1 MLNERYDN
9 MRNIFSYKEGSLFSG
24 KEIKDFCKDQ
34 IENKKSHAKEAKR
47 IYLHYN
53 LKDFTIYALV
63 RLSFGPGTDQCR
75 TGENL
80 KIAFRKV

>member
-1 MLNERYDN
+1 MN

-34 IENKKSHAKEAKR
+34 IENKKSHVKEAKR
-47 IYLHYN
+47 IYLHYS
-53 LKDFTIYALV
+53 LKDFTVYELV

-75 TGENL
+75 TGENI